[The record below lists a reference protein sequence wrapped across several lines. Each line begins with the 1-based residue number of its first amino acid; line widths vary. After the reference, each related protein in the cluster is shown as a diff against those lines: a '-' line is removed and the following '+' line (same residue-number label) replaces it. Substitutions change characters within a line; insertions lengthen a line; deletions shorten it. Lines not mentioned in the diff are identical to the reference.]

1 MSKKSPDV
9 QDSEKKSPEPQ
20 PPKKKRYIVKK
31 AANVTGDLISGSIGA
46 VLKVIG
52 TILLIFLVAGMMF
65 TCVFA
70 YYVKTCLVP
79 SFDLSLEDMKL
90 NESSTLWYQDA
101 SGEWRELATL
111 SGKEKRVWVDYEDL
125 PWYLR

>member
-20 PPKKKRYIVKK
+20 KPKTKRQMIKK
-31 AANVTGDLISGSIGA
+31 AANVTGDVISGSIGA

-65 TCVFA
+65 T
-70 YYVKTCLVP
+70 
-79 SFDLSLEDMKL
+79 
-90 NESSTLWYQDA
+90 
-101 SGEWRELATL
+101 
-111 SGKEKRVWVDYEDL
+111 
-125 PWYLR
+125 